1 MARYLIEFSGT
12 LPLNVTESE
21 TSYMIQKN
29 TENSKKIKVVING
42 FGRIGRVFFRLVFEN
57 PEIQIVAINDLAD
70 EDNLKYLLKYDTPY
84 GKCSLDCEKAI
95 QKVQFLNEP
104 DPRYLPW
111 KDLDVD
117 VVIEATG
124 VFNTYQKANTHIEAG
139 AKRVILTAPV
149 KDAKFP
155 PAELSAP
162 NYDVLGKTILMG
174 INDEELKGCQIS
186 ANGSCTTN
194 AVSPVL
200 QILDRVIGVEK
211 AILNTIHS
219 YTSTQKLVD
228 GTNKKD
234 FRKGRAGAQNIIPTS
249 TGAAVATTLAIKKLA
264 GKFDGLAMRV
274 PTVLGSMVDLTFV
287 AKRDTDVEEINSI
300 LKEAGQ
306 EKKWGDIFT
315 TTDEPIVSS
324 DIIGDPYASIAD
336 LSLTKVIGG
345 DLVKVLIWYDNE
357 MGYAKT
363 LVKHIIATKL

>member
-1 MARYLIEFSGT
+1 M
-12 LPLNVTESE
+12 
-21 TSYMIQKN
+21 
-29 TENSKKIKVVING
+29 ENSKKTKVAING
-42 FGRIGRVFFRLVFEN
+42 FGRIGRVFFRLAFEN
-57 PEIQIVAINDLAD
+57 PEIQIVAINDLAE

-149 KDAKFP
+149 KNNPKPSEVRP
-155 PAELSAP
+155 PNLEVEP
-162 NYDVLGKTILMG
+162 PKIPDYDVLGKTILMG
-174 INDEELKGCQIS
+174 VNDEELKNCQIS

-200 QILDRVIGVEK
+200 QILDRVIGIEK

-249 TGAAVATTLAIKKLA
+249 TGAAIATTLAIKKLA

-274 PTVLGSMVDLTFV
+274 PTVLGSMVDLTFI
-287 AKRDTDVEEINSI
+287 AKRDTDVEEINLI
-300 LKEAGQ
+300 LKEASQ
-306 EKKWGDIFT
+306 EKKWEDIFT

-324 DIIGDPYASIAD
+324 DIIGDPYASIVD

-345 DLVKVLIWYDNE
+345 NLVKVLIWYDNE

-363 LVKHIIATKL
+363 LIKHILKTKE